1 MNKDRS
7 LSPNV
12 LPNEHPDF
20 VLNFVMSVT
29 GISTVSAQVGRAIFP
44 VLYSISTKVSSVG
57 MLSGEFPIRRK
68 LASHNFNAP
77 DAPDNPVLWLSSRPT
92 QNTASLLSS
101 NPANQL
107 SLLSLVV
114 PVLPATPDL
123 ANDEN
128 RPVPLRI
135 VSSRLR
141 FSVLEITGLMV
152 CFRTIE

>member
-1 MNKDRS
+1 M
-7 LSPNV
+7 
-12 LPNEHPDF
+12 
-20 VLNFVMSVT
+20 
-29 GISTVSAQVGRAIFP
+29 
-44 VLYSISTKVSSVG
+44 G

-77 DAPDNPVLWLSSRPT
+77 DAPDNPVLLLSSRPT

-123 ANDEN
+123 ENDEN

>member
-57 MLSGEFPIRRK
+57 MLSGELPIRRK

-77 DAPDNPVLWLSSRPT
+77 DAQTLSKSLC
-92 QNTASLLSS
+92 ASSHPGHS
-101 NPANQL
+101 PY
-107 SLLSLVV
+107 
-114 PVLPATPDL
+114 
-123 ANDEN
+123 
-128 RPVPLRI
+128 
-135 VSSRLR
+135 
-141 FSVLEITGLMV
+141 TGSHYQSQAGLGSFGV
-152 CFRTIE
+152 RKTH